1 MRSRRAEVATCPRKV
16 RTVHAGY
23 YIAVFFDVRH
33 FLAARL
39 HHSERACKRG
49 FRPGGTPSDD
59 ETVTSVRASRRRTF
73 AQAAAQ
79 RFVASISQESLP
91 CPSLHALRHHRLRRC
106 AARPAALTGWA
117 LLAGRHPLWLPYGG
131 LLELATSAVRAS
143 ARGLLSLGPQIA
155 HKSVSLPSAR
165 FFSSAARGR
174 APFGAERFFVRGGA
188 PKMTA
193 GTYNKSRNAHLAAAV
208 LEIKEP

>member
-1 MRSRRAEVATCPRKV
+1 MRN
-16 RTVHAGY
+16 
-23 YIAVFFDVRH
+23 

-39 HHSERACKRG
+39 HHCETACKPSS
-49 FRPGGTPSDD
+49 RPGAAPSHD

-79 RFVASISQESLP
+79 RFVASISQESVP
-91 CPSLHALRHHRLRRC
+91 GPSRHALRHHRLRRC

-117 LLAGRHPLWLPYGG
+117 LLAGMPRSAVAAVWWPAQAGHQRRTGERTRFALIRPTYRSQIS
-131 LLELATSAVRAS
+131 ELALCS
-143 ARGLLSLGPQIA
+143 
-155 HKSVSLPSAR
+155 

-193 GTYNKSRNAHLAAAV
+193 GTYNKYRKTQLAAAV

>member
-1 MRSRRAEVATCPRKV
+1 ML
-16 RTVHAGY
+16 

-33 FLAARL
+33 FLAARP
-39 HHSERACKRG
+39 HHSERACKPC

-91 CPSLHALRHHRLRRC
+91 STSEHALRHHRLRRC

-117 LLAGRHPLWLPYGG
+117 LLAGMPRSAVAAVWWPAQAGHQRRAGG
-131 LLELATSAVRAS
+131 RTRCALIKPTNRLQISELALCS
-143 ARGLLSLGPQIA
+143 
-155 HKSVSLPSAR
+155 

-174 APFGAERFFVRGGA
+174 APFGAERFFVRGRA